1 MQDTFKCTQCSE
13 VFISK
18 SAQKSHVRNYHQII
32 VKLTDSHG
40 NIIQIEKINNVFS
53 CPASTC
59 QYSTDN
65 AALMQ
70 SHYSRCRF
78 RIRKSIPQV
87 PHNPNNVF
95 IPNRV
100 PPAGDEIEE
109 NPALKTWGILV
120 QKWANVLICTN
131 ENGHVGLLP
140 HELLAHLK
148 NQHQIN
154 LSSSMVNSFLDP
166 LGSQPNNIYQLG
178 HPISPF
184 QGIRIYLGLVC
195 KTCSYACV
203 KRETMGK
210 HFVNKHWAPD
220 TRIQCLIVAGR
231 AVTRSD
237 MCNSQSPWLEL
248 GCGANGD
255 EESIGERMEIQ
266 G

>member
-1 MQDTFKCTQCSE
+1 MFVVRKTIVVGVHVVYKKTLHLSYKYLYSGAFLFDITHHSNYPAQPSKNKIPTMQDTFKCTQCSE

-18 SAQKSHVRNYHQII
+18 SARKSHVRNCHQTI

-100 PPAGDEIEE
+100 PPAGDEIEGE
-109 NPALKTWGILV
+109 SLSNIGCFIL
-120 QKWANVLICTN
+120 T
-131 ENGHVGLLP
+131 H
-140 HELLAHLK
+140 
-148 NQHQIN
+148 
-154 LSSSMVNSFLDP
+154 
-166 LGSQPNNIYQLG
+166 
-178 HPISPF
+178 
-184 QGIRIYLGLVC
+184 
-195 KTCSYACV
+195 
-203 KRETMGK
+203 
-210 HFVNKHWAPD
+210 
-220 TRIQCLIVAGR
+220 
-231 AVTRSD
+231 
-237 MCNSQSPWLEL
+237 
-248 GCGANGD
+248 
-255 EESIGERMEIQ
+255 
-266 G
+266 